1 MNTLRIVAP
10 SLVHLLHIVA
20 RGAGQV
26 ALLLLE
32 HVLPLHLSSI
42 SRVQGSTIPFNII
55 RLFVTG
61 NDYHLRLNACKLA
74 QVIFVLIS
82 AFPPPRSSSYPRK
95 DFYSLI
101 YRVTYARAVGCARP
115 WAWA

>member
-26 ALLLLE
+26 ALLRLE

-74 QVIFVLIS
+74 PEFQKQDPDPNLQNNPEIEPDESKTPFLRI
-82 AFPPPRSSSYPRK
+82 
-95 DFYSLI
+95 
-101 YRVTYARAVGCARP
+101 
-115 WAWA
+115 